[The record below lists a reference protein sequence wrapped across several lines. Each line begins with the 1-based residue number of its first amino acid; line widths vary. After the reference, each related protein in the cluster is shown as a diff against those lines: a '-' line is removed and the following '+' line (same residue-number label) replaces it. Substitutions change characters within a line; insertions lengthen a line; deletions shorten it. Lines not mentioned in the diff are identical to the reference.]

1 MIRSLLCSTVL
12 LSAMILNTQVN
23 ADPVGPT
30 PTLATPQIKFQGQT
44 SFNSFFFR
52 NKRIFQAG
60 DLGDSDCKRRK
71 FGRGQLFTV
80 DSSRLR
86 ISVDGRTDPGMEY
99 GLVFVLNGD
108 VNSGNTLRENYLY
121 FSGTW
126 GQLYAGDTFG
136 VEGTMAFGGWDQWGG
151 TGFIEG
157 GRYDRV
163 VNYTTGTVHSVDLIG
178 DTSRDTKLT
187 YLTPRWKGVQVG
199 VSYTPRTA
207 HRGEQKIEARRS
219 ESSPKEPFGTD
230 NIASGINFIHKF
242 TNGFEMALSAT
253 SVFAKTHSEYRLAPL
268 RKNVASYAFGA
279 TFNYSDVG
287 FSVEY
292 GNNGRS
298 QDFKQS
304 KEKSNSGQWVD
315 FGLSYKWS
323 ASTKLSAGYYYAW
336 RKALNGTVKVVDNK
350 IISVSN
356 THKSN
361 AKTNGVMA
369 AIDHK
374 LAPGLGVYFEYANLQ
389 MKNPAAVAEGARV
402 NQVLQKCGD
411 FIGPVK
417 NNQANVF
424 ILGSRLVF

>member
-1 MIRSLLCSTVL
+1 MIRSLLGSTVL
-12 LSAMILNTQVN
+12 LSAMMLNIQAN
-23 ADPVGPT
+23 ADPIGPT

-44 SFNSFFFR
+44 SFNSFFFK

-60 DLGDSDCKRRK
+60 DLKDSDCKRRK

-80 DSSRLR
+80 DSSRLK
-86 ISVDGRTDPGMEY
+86 ISVDGKTDPGMEY

-121 FSGTW
+121 FGGTW
-126 GQLYAGDTFG
+126 GQAYLGDTYG
-136 VEGTMAFGGWDQWGG
+136 VESSMAFGGWDQWGG
-151 TGFIEG
+151 TGFIDG

-163 VNYTTGTVHSVDLIG
+163 VNYTTGTLHSVDLVG
-178 DTSRDTKLT
+178 DTNRDTKLT
-187 YLTPRWKGVQVG
+187 YLSPRWKGAQVG
-199 VSYTPRTA
+199 ISYTPRMG

-219 ESSPKEPFGTD
+219 EGSPKEPFGTD

-242 TNGFEMALSAT
+242 TNGLEMALSAT
-253 SVFAKTHSEYRLAPL
+253 SIFAKTHSEYRRAPL

-279 TFNYSDVG
+279 TFNYSDYG
-287 FSVEY
+287 FSAEY

-298 QDFKQS
+298 QGFKQP
-304 KEKSNSGQWVD
+304 KSNSGQWVD
-315 FGLSYKWS
+315 FGISYKWS
-323 ASTKLSAGYYYAW
+323 AATKLSAGYYYAW
-336 RKALNGTVKVVDNK
+336 RKALNGVVTYDKDKK
-350 IISVSN
+350 ITDVSI
-356 THKSN
+356 THKTK
-361 AKTNGVMA
+361 AKTNGIMA

-402 NQVLQKCGD
+402 NKVLDKCGD
-411 FIGPVK
+411 FVGPVK
-417 NNQANVF
+417 NNNANVF